1 MDVAVGETGARR
13 RKRQRVSTSTP
24 PSSDAPK
31 VARRQVRPKKQLHE
45 EASSQ
50 GHHRQVS
57 YHSPNNQHPYWQA
70 LIFAPG
76 LGGCRMRLVRTESFS
91 CFLHGHNEAMAKAHG
106 FRDSAHYAAACPTA
120 ADLEASARATKRL
133 RVLASAHLCVRLD
146 VDALAPKF
154 ASCQLRASG
163 GPLIITRRSPEC
175 TIKLFE
181 DGSVTCAGAASVEE
195 ARLALKQVAR
205 RCLTTGASVK
215 FRMFKITAIDGE
227 FRVPLRVCLY
237 TLGREPIAYWWD
249 PGLVRIECARMD
261 TELQRMSAHV
271 YACGTVSLYGLAS
284 EQDFDRAARLLAPV
298 LVRHRQGLLLLPG

>member
-45 EASSQ
+45 DTSSQ

-70 LIFAPG
+70 LLFAPG

-215 FRMFKITAIDGE
+215 FRMFKVTAIDGE
-227 FRVPLRVCLY
+227 FRVPLRVNSGLSRSRIGGILAWSASNVREWTPNCNECLRTC
-237 TLGREPIAYWWD
+237 TLAGRCPYMVSRASRTSTRQLNIWHPFLSGIGRHCYCF
-249 PGLVRIECARMD
+249 LVE
-261 TELQRMSAHV
+261 
-271 YACGTVSLYGLAS
+271 Y
-284 EQDFDRAARLLAPV
+284 
-298 LVRHRQGLLLLPG
+298 